1 MKMQLNFS
9 AKASRKLL
17 AYSGALALFVHDA
30 YSENL
35 GNHNILC
42 VGARAHQEKRLLTRT
57 HMHAAKREIH

>member
-17 AYSGALALFVHDA
+17 AYSGALALFVHA

-35 GNHNILC
+35 GNHNILSLSE
-42 VGARAHQEKRLLTRT
+42 REYIRKRGF
-57 HMHAAKREIH
+57 